1 MSTTPSLLPSELRSR
16 LERDFRQRV
25 TLLYR
30 SLQITPPYHSVEKAV
45 LALHDTLTA
54 LPEPTLRATAT
65 DPACQNALFTQAF
78 IASGLAKKNRGIISK
93 LLADR
98 PELLA
103 PECQAFADAF
113 RR

>member
-1 MSTTPSLLPSELRSR
+1 MDTTPSPSPSELRSR
-16 LERDFRQRV
+16 LEADFRQRV
-25 TLLYR
+25 TMLYR

-45 LALHDTLTA
+45 LALRDMLTA
-54 LPEPTLRATAT
+54 LPEPSLRATAT
-65 DPACQNALFTQAF
+65 DPASRNALFTQVF
-78 IASGLAKKNRGIISK
+78 IVSGLAKKNRGIICK

-103 PECQAFADAF
+103 PECQPFADAF